1 MYWLICFIIIVLI
14 YKKLSLPKSCNICNV
29 RFKKGYYP
37 WTIYGKN
44 QKLCPKCN
52 NRMENKLSKE
62 AFNDKFG

>member
-1 MYWLICFIIIVLI
+1 MFWILGIIALI
-14 YKKLSLPKSCNICNV
+14 YLYNKLSLPKSCSICKV

-37 WTIYGKN
+37 WTLEGKR

-62 AFNDKFG
+62 AFKEKYG